1 MVSLKT
7 PDSPVEKK
15 RIDFAT
21 MEEYINYLE
30 LKVKVEY
37 QSTKH
42 KMEKIKAKFKETTQ
56 TDQNPPEETG
66 QVGGQEEEEE
76 QQNTADVTEVEED
89 ESFSFLK
96 GYQDA
101 KNPGKLVFGNQRYL
115 SVKTGKI
122 ENGFVYIY
130 F

>member
-42 KMEKIKAKFKETTQ
+42 KMEKTSGIF
-56 TDQNPPEETG
+56 P
-66 QVGGQEEEEE
+66 
-76 QQNTADVTEVEED
+76 
-89 ESFSFLK
+89 LK
-96 GYQDA
+96 Q
-101 KNPGKLVFGNQRYL
+101 GKLKMDLCTTISSL
-115 SVKTGKI
+115 SARKAYKGDCRNK
-122 ENGFVYIY
+122 
-130 F
+130 